1 MQNSVLLDIDGMT
14 CASCVS
20 HVEKALNDV
29 PGVEAVVSLT
39 TNSAKV
45 NFPSD
50 VPVETLIAAVAKTG
64 YSASLP
70 EQSAGMLSARAG
82 ETQQVG
88 RVPIWA
94 RLLVAIVLTV
104 PLIALAMVPALQ
116 FTGWPWVAFALA
128 TPVVFFSGWP
138 FHRATVIN
146 LRHWQLTMD
155 TLITLGTAAAYL
167 WSIYALIVNMP
178 MDSYFE
184 VAAGVTTFIL
194 LGRWLEDR
202 SKRSAGEAL
211 RALGKLAPT
220 TALVLV
226 DDVETQMPIGDVV
239 VGALVV
245 VKPGERIPVDGRI
258 VDGRAAVDESAVTGE
273 SIPNERVVGDL
284 VTGATLVRDGRL
296 VIEALGVGNDT
307 RVAQLTALVEESQLH
322 KSSLQRLAD
331 RISGVFV
338 PIVVFIALGTLV
350 YWLVQGATVE
360 HAVMIAVAVLV
371 IACPCALGL
380 ATPVAL
386 MVGTGRAARLGIV
399 IQGAPVIERARK
411 IKTVLLDKT
420 GTVTSGEMRINK
432 ILFAPGTQELEVI
445 TRIGAVERLSEHPT
459 AKPIAAEFEAKKL
472 RIKVV
477 VKDFTSVAGRGVKAT
492 VGGESVVVG
501 TPEWITENGL
511 EMSSVQLAEIL
522 TARQQGYTT
531 VVGGWGG
538 RTQAIF
544 LISDALKP
552 DSAQGVARLKK
563 MGLETILLTG
573 DNEYVAMR
581 VAEEIGVNRVV
592 AGASPERKLEFVR
605 QLQSEGKKVAMVGD
619 GINDAAAL
627 AQSDMG
633 LAMASGADLAIAASD
648 ITLMRSSVNASA
660 DALGVAR
667 KTLAII
673 RGNLFWA
680 FAYNVAA
687 IPLAALGLATPML
700 AGAAMAF
707 SSVFVVLNSLRLRT
721 YRPR

>member
-1 MQNSVLLDIDGMT
+1 
-14 CASCVS
+14 
-20 HVEKALNDV
+20 
-29 PGVEAVVSLT
+29 
-39 TNSAKV
+39 
-45 NFPSD
+45 
-50 VPVETLIAAVAKTG
+50 
-64 YSASLP
+64 
-70 EQSAGMLSARAG
+70 
-82 ETQQVG
+82 
-88 RVPIWA
+88 
-94 RLLVAIVLTV
+94 
-104 PLIALAMVPALQ
+104 
-116 FTGWPWVAFALA
+116 
-128 TPVVFFSGWP
+128 
-138 FHRATVIN
+138 
-146 LRHWQLTMD
+146 
-155 TLITLGTAAAYL
+155 
-167 WSIYALIVNMP
+167 
-178 MDSYFE
+178 
-184 VAAGVTTFIL
+184 
-194 LGRWLEDR
+194 
-202 SKRSAGEAL
+202 
-211 RALGKLAPT
+211 
-220 TALVLV
+220 
-226 DDVETQMPIGDVV
+226 
-239 VGALVV
+239 
-245 VKPGERIPVDGRI
+245 
-258 VDGRAAVDESAVTGE
+258 
-273 SIPNERVVGDL
+273 VGDL

-331 RISGVFV
+331 GISGVFV

-660 DALGVAR
+660 DALRVAR